1 MHLAPT
7 RRRRRRDMRKTGPLS
22 LARFLL
28 LDGGIAEDLTGQK
41 GAREGCAWKAPVLSS
56 VGCGVATLLSL
67 PPSLPLL
74 SRGLPMAHGGC
85 GSGWLSSSTRIEHDH
100 LV

>member
-41 GAREGCAWKAPVLSS
+41 GAREGGGTERRGEGLSS

-67 PPSLPLL
+67 SLSENGPQLI
-74 SRGLPMAHGGC
+74 SPG
-85 GSGWLSSSTRIEHDH
+85 ID
-100 LV
+100 